1 MRINILFI
9 IIFTLSKVN
18 VKKIKINFERKRN
31 ENSKIYFME
40 EYLWNN
46 IITKLKV
53 GSNKKEINFSIR
65 LQEYPLI
72 LIGENTVTEY
82 EKYNSSLSKSYKKL
96 NEKHIL
102 SSFTFYSNSTLS
114 EENFFIENNN
124 LNLQFLLTN
133 EINIDSGIKEIGI
146 IGLGIQDP
154 TLNHNLIKETNLIFQ
169 LKKNNLISD
178 LIFTIKFIND
188 FQGEIILGE
197 NNYNIYDNKNNL
209 EGFNFIKTENLNG
222 IFFWGINFD
231 EIYINNNI
239 IDYDVVVKFKIELNI
254 IKPNSQVLEYLKKM
268 FFDDLTKDKNCFI
281 NELNEENDY
290 YYSCNKNID
299 IKKFPQIKFYLK
311 PFQQEFIL
319 NYNDLIIENNNL
331 YYFLIIFRN
340 YPQGFEVG
348 FPFMKKYYFLF
359 DYDTKSIGIFKEG
372 NQRFNYFN
380 FLIIIFVI
388 IIIILILYYIYYF
401 RKENRRKRINEV
413 EDNYDYIPHNLMG

>member
-1 MRINILFI
+1 
-9 IIFTLSKVN
+9 
-18 VKKIKINFERKRN
+18 
-31 ENSKIYFME
+31 
-40 EYLWNN
+40 
-46 IITKLKV
+46 
-53 GSNKKEINFSIR
+53 
-65 LQEYPLI
+65 
-72 LIGENTVTEY
+72 
-82 EKYNSSLSKSYKKL
+82 
-96 NEKHIL
+96 
-102 SSFTFYSNSTLS
+102 
-114 EENFFIENNN
+114 
-124 LNLQFLLTN
+124 
-133 EINIDSGIKEIGI
+133 
-146 IGLGIQDP
+146 
-154 TLNHNLIKETNLIFQ
+154 
-169 LKKNNLISD
+169 
-178 LIFTIKFIND
+178 
-188 FQGEIILGE
+188 
-197 NNYNIYDNKNNL
+197 
-209 EGFNFIKTENLNG
+209 
-222 IFFWGINFD
+222 
-231 EIYINNNI
+231 
-239 IDYDVVVKFKIELNI
+239 
-254 IKPNSQVLEYLKKM
+254 M

-359 DYDTKSIGIFKEG
+359 DYDKKSIGIFKKG